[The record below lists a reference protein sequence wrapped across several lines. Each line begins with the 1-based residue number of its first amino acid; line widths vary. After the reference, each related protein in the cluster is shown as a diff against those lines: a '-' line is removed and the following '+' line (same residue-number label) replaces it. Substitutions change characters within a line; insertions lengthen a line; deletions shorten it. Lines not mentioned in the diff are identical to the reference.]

1 MATKQSIPKGWYR
14 KFSKSKK
21 VKIKEHNP
29 ELLQIVSDVKT
40 KLRKILGKSVE
51 IEHRGSSA
59 LGISGAGE
67 VDLYLRVKNRK
78 DFQAAFEK
86 LKKEFGEPGSYY
98 PDEPRARFNKI
109 YKGVEFEQ
117 MLVLG
122 SAYDE
127 YTGRL
132 FFNYIKGKPLLL
144 KEYEAIKRKYAKVSK
159 YKYQIEKSRFVRRIL
174 RLAKK
179 EKQSV

>member
-1 MATKQSIPKGWYR
+1 MVKQSIPKGWYK
-14 KFSKSKK
+14 KFSKTQKVEIKK
-21 VKIKEHNP
+21 HDP
-29 ELLQIVSDVKT
+29 ELFQIVSDVRT
-40 KLRKILGKSVE
+40 KFRKLLGKTVE

-78 DFQAAFEK
+78 DFQVAFEK

-117 MLVLG
+117 MLVLE
-122 SAYDE
+122 SAPDE
-127 YTGRL
+127 YEGQL
-132 FFNYIKGKPLLL
+132 FFNYMKNKPELL
-144 KEYEAIKRKYAKVSK
+144 KKYEAIKRKYAQVSK
-159 YKYQIEKSRFVRRIL
+159 YKYQIEKSRFVRKIL
-174 RLAKK
+174 RLAK
-179 EKQSV
+179 EENQR

>member
-1 MATKQSIPKGWYR
+1 MATKQSIPKGWYK
-14 KFSKSKK
+14 KFSKIKK
-21 VKIKEHNP
+21 VEIKEHNP
-29 ELLQIVSDVKT
+29 ELFQIVSDVRT
-40 KLRKILGKSVE
+40 KLGKLLGKTVE

-78 DFQAAFEK
+78 DFHVAFEK

-117 MLVLG
+117 MLVLE
-122 SAYDE
+122 SAPDE
-127 YTGRL
+127 CEGRM
-132 FFNYIKGKPLLL
+132 FFNYMKNRSKLL
-144 KEYEAIKRKYAKVSK
+144 KAYEAIKKKYAKVSK

-179 EKQSV
+179 EKQR